1 MVKPV
6 VKDALILMQKS
17 VPATKADMYDAC
29 DLIDTLGAHSHEC
42 VGMAANMIGVMKRII
57 AVNDGGEI
65 MVMFN
70 PEILKKEGEYEAEE
84 GCLSLSGKRKAVR
97 YTTVKVK
104 YRDERFKTQVK
115 SFSGFTAQIIQHEM
129 DHLEGILI

>member
-1 MVKPV
+1 MIRPINRDVLLLARP
-6 VKDALILMQKS
+6 S
-17 VPATKADMYDAC
+17 VPATRADIPTAD
-29 DLIDTLGAHSHEC
+29 DLLDTLRANADRC
-42 VGMAANMIGVMKRII
+42 VGMAANMIGVLKRII

-84 GCLSLSGKRKAVR
+84 GCLSLVGKRKAVR

>member
-1 MVKPV
+1 
-6 VKDALILMQKS
+6 
-17 VPATKADMYDAC
+17 
-29 DLIDTLGAHSHEC
+29 
-42 VGMAANMIGVMKRII
+42 
-57 AVNDGGEI
+57 
-65 MVMFN
+65 
-70 PEILKKEGEYEAEE
+70 EGEYEAEE
-84 GCLSLSGKRKAVR
+84 SCLSLSGKRKAVR